1 MSNLANMFHQGILIP
16 VVVYVH
22 VPFADGYEPCLPE
35 WPQKTAAAAAA
46 AATTTTTPTT
56 ETPFVQVALL
66 YL

>member
-1 MSNLANMFHQGILIP
+1 MSNLANMFHQGILIS

-35 WPQKTAAAAAA
+35 WPQKTA
-46 AATTTTTPTT
+46 TTTTTPTPTT